1 MLPLPLEIGCGEHG
15 KLKPVFNSPPVVA
28 PETLPISKLELFLTI
43 PKDFH
48 PLTVVVKSS
57 TEFLNFH
64 MALKG
69 DY

>member
-1 MLPLPLEIGCGEHG
+1 MLPLPLEIGCGEPG